1 MQAVASGHQKAQP
14 VTYRLGTLSNL
25 RLIEVQVDLARVVRR
40 AIELTEQ
47 DFQVF
52 EGLRDIERQRELV
65 AKGASRTLDSYHLA
79 DRHGQSHAVDLVPFI
94 AGKVQWQDGPCITVA
109 RAMHKAARLFGV
121 PVTWGGVWDNELTK
135 LNADDLEGEID
146 SYVARFRK
154 DHGKK
159 PLVDRPHF
167 QVPRS

>member
-1 MQAVASGHQKAQP
+1 M
-14 VTYRLGTLSNL
+14 TYRLGTLSSSRLLDVNL
-25 RLIEVQVDLARVVRR
+25 DLARCVRR

-65 AKGASRTLDSYHLA
+65 ARGASRTLDSYHLA
-79 DRHGQSHAVDLVPFI
+79 DKYGMAHAVDLVPFI
-94 AGKVQWQDGPCITVA
+94 AGRPQWQDAPCVVVA
-109 RAMHKAARLFGV
+109 RAMHRAAKMFMV
-121 PVTWGGVWDNELTK
+121 PITWGAVWDIELSK
-135 LNADDLEGEID
+135 LDVDNLEDEID
-146 SYVARFRK
+146 SYVARFKK
-154 DHGKK
+154 DHGRK

>member
-1 MQAVASGHQKAQP
+1 M
-14 VTYRLGTLSNL
+14 TYRLGTLSQS
-25 RLIEVQVDLARVVRR
+25 RLTNVQVDLARCVRK

-65 AKGASRTLDSYHLA
+65 ARGASRTLDSYHLG
-79 DRHGQSHAVDLVPFI
+79 DKYGQSHAVDLVPFI
-94 AGKVQWQDGPCITVA
+94 AGKVQWQDAPCLVVA
-109 RAMHKAARLFGV
+109 RAMHRAAKMLMV
-121 PVTWGGVWDNELTK
+121 PVTWGAVWDLELAQ
-135 LNADDLEGEID
+135 LNADDLDGEID
-146 SYVARFRK
+146 GYVARHLK

>member
-1 MQAVASGHQKAQP
+1 MN
-14 VTYRLGTLSNL
+14 YRLGTLSNS
-25 RLIEVQVDLARVVRR
+25 RLIDVQVDLARTVRR
-40 AIELTEQ
+40 AIEITEQ

-79 DRHGQSHAVDLVPFI
+79 DKHGQSHAVDLVPFI
-94 AGKVQWQDGPCITVA
+94 AGRVQWQDGPCLAVA
-109 RAMHKAARLFGV
+109 RAMHRASRMTMV
-121 PVTWGGVWDNELTK
+121 PITWGAVWDIELAK
-135 LNADDLEGEID
+135 LNADDLEGEIE

-154 DHGKK
+154 DHGRA

-167 QVPRS
+167 QVPR